1 VKESVLGVAED
12 KPAKKKKPYYRKKYN
27 KPKPVEVIIPEPD
40 IVEHELYGDEE
51 FIVLACDGLWD
62 VMNPQQVRKF
72 VNRYMSKNRN
82 RTKGI
87 SEALVEE
94 SLRLGSTDNVSVV
107 FIEFNSWK
115 KPKRTY

>member
-1 VKESVLGVAED
+1 MLGGFIGEEGGIMRVNGSVAVSRAFGDVRH
-12 KPAKKKKPYYRKKYN
+12 K
-27 KPKPVEVIIPEPD
+27 VIIPEPD